1 MITKTILTLGIMAG
15 FVIGISFSSV
25 YAGVLVDTDDIADN
39 AITSEKIK
47 PREVKSTDIKN
58 NAVKSNKIKDGT
70 ITTADLA
77 PGTTDFDVLTN
88 VPDGLDNGDQDGL
101 RTYNK
106 NLPYGAPCNTLNS
119 DTNTVSYLIRDNAA
133 ITQLGFDPFIGSLPI
148 FAEATGE
155 PFLGEV
161 IQFAGNFAPRGWAF
175 AAGQILPI
183 SQNTALFSLLGTNYG
198 GDGRVTFAL
207 PDLRCMEPN
216 VSGNQMRYIIALV
229 GTFPSRN

>member
-15 FVIGISFSSV
+15 FVIGISFSSA
-25 YAGVLVDTDDIADN
+25 YAGIPWSTTEIADD
-39 AITSEKIK
+39 AITSKKIND
-47 PREVKSTDIKN
+47 REIKSRDIKGN
-58 NAVKSNKIKDGT
+58 SIKSGKIRDGT

-77 PGTTDFDVLTN
+77 PGTKDFNVLTN

-106 NLPYGAPCNTLNS
+106 NLPYGAPCNALNS
-119 DTNTVSYLIRDNAA
+119 DTSTVSYLIRDNAA

-148 FAEATGE
+148 FAEAGE
-155 PFLGEV
+155 PFIGEV

-175 AAGQILPI
+175 AEGQILSI

-198 GDGRVTFAL
+198 GDGRTTFAL
-207 PDLRCMEPN
+207 PDLRCMEPD

-229 GTFPSRN
+229 GVYPSRN